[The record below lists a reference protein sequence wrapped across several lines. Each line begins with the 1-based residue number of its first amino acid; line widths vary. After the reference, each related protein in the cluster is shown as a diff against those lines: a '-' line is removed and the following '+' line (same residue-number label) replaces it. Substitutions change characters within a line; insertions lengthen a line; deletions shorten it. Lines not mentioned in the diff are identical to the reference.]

1 MLALPVLH
9 LTSITV
15 YPGYSDSGGDDDDDD
30 EDEASSV

>member
-15 YPGYSDSGGDDDDDD
+15 YHGYSDSGGDDDDD
-30 EDEASSV
+30 EDEASGV

>member
-15 YPGYSDSGGDDDDDD
+15 YPGYSDSGGDDDDD
-30 EDEASSV
+30 EDEASGV